1 MLPMSGA
8 GPISLEFLE
17 RLMKNFL
24 LLHKF
29 SFMGKKV
36 YVGMSADL
44 IHPGHLNII
53 NEASKLGDVIIGLLT
68 DKAIASYKRLPSL
81 KFEQRKIII
90 ENIKGVSEVVAQEEL
105 DYVPNLRKIKPDYVV
120 HGDDWKKGVQQ
131 HIRQRVIDALKEWGG
146 QLHEVPYTRGI
157 SSTQLNQSLKE
168 IGTTPEVRME
178 RLRRLIESKPIVR
191 VLEAHNGL
199 TGLIVENIFV
209 ETNGRKKE
217 FDAMW
222 LSSLTD
228 STAKGKPDIEAVDV
242 TSRLQEL
249 NDILEVTTKPIIYDG
264 DTGGIP
270 EHFVFT
276 VKTLERLGV
285 SAIIIE
291 DKTGLKKN
299 SLFGTEVP
307 QTQAEIEDFAYK
319 ITKGKQAQVT
329 KSFMIIARIE
339 SLILGKG
346 IDDAMARATAYI
358 DAGADGIMI
367 HSKEKNGEDIL
378 EFCRR
383 YNQLTKRVPLVAVPT
398 TYNHLFE
405 KELMEAGVNVVIYA
419 NHLLRSAYPAMV
431 NVAKLILTHERSLE
445 TDDQCISIK
454 EILNL
459 IPGTR

>member
-1 MLPMSGA
+1 MA
-8 GPISLEFLE
+8 
-17 RLMKNFL
+17 
-24 LLHKF
+24 
-29 SFMGKKV
+29 KKV
-36 YVGMSADL
+36 YVGMSADM

-53 NEASKLGDVIIGLLT
+53 KEASKLGDVIIGLLT
-68 DKAIASYKRLPSL
+68 DKAIASYKRLPTL
-81 KFEQRKIII
+81 KYEQRKIVI
-90 ENIKGVSEVVAQEEL
+90 ENIKGVSEVVPQHEL
-105 DYVPNLRKIKPDYVV
+105 DYVPNLKMIKPDFVV

-131 HIRQRVIDALKEWGG
+131 QTRQRVIDALSEWGG
-146 QLHEVPYTRGI
+146 QLHEVPYTPGI
-157 SSTQLNQSLKE
+157 SSTMLNKSIKE
-168 IGTTPEVRME
+168 IGTTPEIRME
-178 RLRRLIESKPIVR
+178 RLRRLIESKPIVK

-199 TGLIVENIFV
+199 TGLIVENIAV
-209 ETNGRKKE
+209 EQEGRKKE
-217 FDAMW
+217 FDAIW

-242 TSRLQEL
+242 TSRLQGL
-249 NDILEVTTKPIIYDG
+249 NDILEVTTKPIVYDG

-276 VKTLERLGV
+276 VKKLERLGV

-291 DKTGLKKN
+291 DKVGLKKN

-307 QTQAEIEDFAYK
+307 QTQDEVENFCHK
-319 ITKGKQAQVT
+319 IREGKKAQVT

-339 SLILGKG
+339 SLILNQG
-346 IDDAMARATAYI
+346 IDDAILRAKAYI

-367 HSKEKNGEDIL
+367 HSKEKSGEEIL

-383 YNQLTKRVPLVAVPT
+383 YQEFEKKVPLVAVPSS
-398 TYNHLFE
+398 YNHIYEQQLI
-405 KELMEAGVNVVIYA
+405 EAGVNVVIYA

-431 NVAKLILTHERSLE
+431 KVAESILSHERALE
-445 TDDQCISIK
+445 ASDMCMSIK